1 MASSEDTMVQK
12 PLVMVVESEFII
24 RLEIV
29 EMITEAGDA
38 IIDTPN
44 AGAAIEILQNS
55 GDINA
60 ESARP
65 ADGNFESAGNGI
77 ASQRIG
83 AISASSMRAARFGRI
98 GRALRLTSAHAASPR
113 CSVANSAGRRLQKG
127 VEPLT
132 DNRIAFARG
141 LFEPKSIQNQNPAPP
156 VRDQARDLHCLR
168 GKSHGFSGG
177 AQHVR

>member
-60 ESARP
+60 EFTDIRMP
-65 ADGNFESAGNGI
+65 GTLNGM
-77 ASQRIG
+77 Q
-83 AISASSMRAARFGRI
+83 
-98 GRALRLTSAHAASPR
+98 LAHAIRRRNRQGRLMVTSSPQEM
-113 CSVANSAGRRLQKG
+113 G
-127 VEPLT
+127 
-132 DNRIAFARG
+132 
-141 LFEPKSIQNQNPAPP
+141 
-156 VRDQARDLHCLR
+156 
-168 GKSHGFSGG
+168 
-177 AQHVR
+177 